1 MSPSLLLVSRLRR
14 VRRRPCDMSRGRPQL
29 RLQIERKEVAM
40 RTMSA
45 LVSILA
51 LLGAMALVPVI
62 GAVLFSAVLF
72 GGAVLALVGVF
83 SGVEDRTVEQRDP
96 VLDPVRWRRGL

>member
-1 MSPSLLLVSRLRR
+1 
-14 VRRRPCDMSRGRPQL
+14 
-29 RLQIERKEVAM
+29 M
-40 RTMSA
+40 RTVSA

-62 GAVLFSAVLF
+62 GAVLFAAVLF

-83 SGVEDRTVEQRDP
+83 SGLEDRTVEQRDP